1 MKCSETNMRGGASPC
16 HVTITE
22 QTVIAGKWN
31 KSNVHALALSL
42 REQLCDTEVRTSR
55 HQSDMCIK
63 MSCVH
68 DSSDSKRSTTEY
80 YHAQAFTENML
91 LTIRGRNK

>member
-68 DSSDSKRSTTEY
+68 DSTTEY